1 MRRLSKC
8 KSGAP
13 VKIKVCGITNIE
25 DALFCEVCGADALG
39 YVFYPESKRYIDP
52 EKAAEISRV
61 LSPLTMKVGVFVNA
75 TAEEIYKTFETAKL
89 NLAQLHGDEPADFV
103 NNLKVPAIKVF
114 HVDEKFNYDRMEVYN
129 SGYFL
134 LDTRSAEYGGTGSSF
149 NWSKIPVELRDHA
162 IIAGGVSASNVEK
175 IFHEVHPYGVDVSS
189 SLESSP
195 GKKDK
200 KKVEIF
206 FKTIRNITC

>member
-1 MRRLSKC
+1 
-8 KSGAP
+8 

-25 DALFCEVCGADALG
+25 DALMCETCGADALG
-39 YVFYPESKRYIDP
+39 YIFYPKSKRYIAP
-52 EKAAEISRV
+52 GKAAEISQV

-75 TAEEIYKTFETAKL
+75 SADDIHNTFETAGL
-89 NLAQLHGDEPADFV
+89 NLVQLHGDESPDFV
-103 NNLKVPAIKVF
+103 KSLKVSAIKVF
-114 HVDEKFNYDRMEVYN
+114 HVDDNFSYDKIEEFNLR
-129 SGYFL
+129 YFL
-134 LDTRSAEYGGTGSSF
+134 LDTSSAEYGGTGSSF
-149 NWSKIPVELRDHA
+149 NWTKIPVHLRNRA

-200 KKVEIF
+200 QKVEIF